1 MTKGDLRWLT
11 WWVVC
16 VGVVLWASWAWIAP
30 SLLHADEVF
39 PMSDNPAVSSN
50 NEFAVDLYQHLAKGN
65 PDTNLFFSPYSL
77 FSALLMAVEG
87 ARGETARQMGGVLR
101 FPSTAQNTG
110 AAAQEAPWDM
120 TLLHRT
126 VAAMR
131 QRLAAGDGLT
141 TEQKGEMQSRLRQL
155 EEEHKVLTQKVA
167 EIHEHPYPST
177 GIPEVVQ
184 RNVTVAEEINTLRQQ
199 IDPYELN
206 IANAL
211 WGEQTFPFRQDFLT
225 TLTTAYGAAAF
236 PADFLHNPEREREQI
251 NQWVAQQT
259 KERIKNILAPGTI
272 TSDTRLVLANA
283 IYFKGKWQDEF
294 DKKDTQE
301 AEFTRADQ
309 QKEKVEL
316 MSELYAHHRYV
327 ELLPDGTRNAPVLNQ
342 EKFAYEVQPNPEGF
356 QLLELP
362 YRGKSLSMIVVL
374 PMKANGLPALEKQLT
389 LANLNKWID
398 AMQDSR
404 VDIYLPKFKLETFY
418 SLPSV
423 LAAMGMPAAFQAGG
437 FTGMSDIPEA
447 KLLALS
453 EIAHKAFVEVNEE
466 GTEAAAATVLTMVPT
481 SLSIEPPTPT
491 FRADHP
497 FVFLIRDNQS
507 GLILFLG
514 RVVKPNA

>member
-1 MTKGDLRWLT
+1 MATSFPLSIGRGLGRSDEEGGYA
-11 WWVVC
+11 VVHLVGSVG
-16 VGVVLWASWAWIAP
+16 VGVVLWASCAWIAP
-30 SLLHADEVF
+30 SLLHAGEVF

-65 PDTNLFFSPYSL
+65 AGTNLFFSPYSL

-87 ARGETARQMGGVLR
+87 ARGETAHQMGVVLR

-110 AAAQEAPWDM
+110 AAAKDVPWDM

-126 VAAMR
+126 MAAMR
-131 QRLAAGDGLT
+131 QRLAAGGGLT
-141 TEQKGEMQSRLRQL
+141 AEQKEEIQSRLRNL

-167 EIHEHPYPST
+167 EIHQYPYPST

-225 TLTTAYGAAAF
+225 TLNTAYSAAAF
-236 PADFLHNPEREREQI
+236 PADFRNHAAREREQI

-259 KERIKNILAPGTI
+259 KERIKNILAPGTL
-272 TSDTRLVLANA
+272 SSATRLVLANA

-294 DKKDTQE
+294 DKKRHPGSRVH
-301 AEFTRADQ
+301 RADQ
-309 QKEKVEL
+309 QKEKIKLMGEL
-316 MSELYAHHRYV
+316 NAHHRYV
-327 ELLPDGTRNAPVLNQ
+327 ELLSDGTRNMPVFNR
-342 EKFAYEVQPNPEGF
+342 EKFAYDIQPNTEGF

-362 YRGKSLSMIVVL
+362 YRGKSLSMIVLL
-374 PMKANGLPALEKQLT
+374 PKKANGLPALEKQLT
-389 LANLNKWID
+389 IDNLNKWID

-404 VDIYLPKFKLETFY
+404 VHIYLPKFTLETFY
-418 SLPSV
+418 SLPPV

-437 FTGMSDIPEA
+437 FTGMSDVPDA
-447 KLLALS
+447 KSLALS

-466 GTEAAAATVLTMVPT
+466 GTEAAAATV
-481 SLSIEPPTPT
+481 SIWCSRRSELNHQP
-491 FRADHP
+491 RR
-497 FVFLIRDNQS
+497 FVRIIHLCF
-507 GLILFLG
+507 
-514 RVVKPNA
+514 